1 MWFLS
6 EFSESGWL
14 WMVFKEFPTRVCE
27 FWCGHSF
34 LSELALLFFIAI
46 IPQTKAMYV
55 HRYFFRFLIKS
66 DVTRTQHINNNLK
79 RLLSYCKDVVVRYK
93 LAKSLDLKE
102 VTNELL
108 TMENGL
114 VGAFIKDTL
123 GVNHK
128 AGKWLHWDLPTWVLS
143 IYTKT
148 DYQQYRGAYLF
159 VFKSQ

>member
-1 MWFLS
+1 MWF
-6 EFSESGWL
+6 FCQYDRKGGWL
-14 WMVFKEFPTRVCE
+14 WMVFNDIWILMRPF
-27 FWCGHSF
+27 F
-34 LSELALLFFIAI
+34 LSELARLFFIAI
-46 IPQTKAMYV
+46 IPQTKAIYV

-79 RLLSYCKDVVVRYK
+79 RLLSYSKDVVVRYK

-128 AGKWLHWDLPTWVLS
+128 AGKWLHRDLPTWVLS
-143 IYTKT
+143 IYTP
-148 DYQQYRGAYLF
+148 RRIISNIEVLIYLC
-159 VFKSQ
+159 

>member
-1 MWFLS
+1 MRPF
-6 EFSESGWL
+6 
-14 WMVFKEFPTRVCE
+14 
-27 FWCGHSF
+27 F

-128 AGKWLHWDLPTWVLS
+128 AGK
-143 IYTKT
+143 
-148 DYQQYRGAYLF
+148 
-159 VFKSQ
+159 

>member
-1 MWFLS
+1 MRVGD
-6 EFSESGWL
+6 SGWSL
-14 WMVFKEFPTRVCE
+14 RSSRLGYVNFDAAIRFCQSLH
-27 FWCGHSF
+27 CCSLL
-34 LSELALLFFIAI
+34 LSSLNWNHVYSSI
-46 IPQTKAMYV
+46 Y
-55 HRYFFRFLIKS
+55 FRFLIKS
-66 DVTRTQHINNNLK
+66 EVTRTQHINNNLK

-128 AGKWLHWDLPTWVLS
+128 AGKWLHLDLPTWVLS
-143 IYTKT
+143 IYKPR
-148 DYQQYRGAYLF
+148 QIISNIEVLIYLF
-159 VFKSQ
+159 